1 MASIL
6 VYTSPARGHL
16 YPALGVSLELRQ
28 RGHDVHVYTLAG
40 EVEKVRSLGLHAAP
54 IDPSIEAREL
64 DDWKGGNSM
73 QALKLGMSVFGDRA
87 VFEVD
92 DLRSAIEK
100 TSADGLLIDTNSWG
114 AQAAAEASGL
124 PWATFQPYFTPL
136 PAPGVPPFGP
146 GLAPASGTFGRLR
159 DKALGPLVYG
169 KLSSLALPG
178 INAQRVRV
186 GLAPLDSMDD
196 FLTRPP
202 LVVYFTA
209 AEIDYP
215 RSSWP
220 DNFRLVGPADWG
232 PEAEEPEW
240 LEEVSRPIV
249 LVTCSTERQE
259 DGAILEASLQG
270 LPRNGYF
277 VVATSAAIQPD
288 DIAAQPSPNS
298 RIERFA
304 PHDAI
309 LPRVEAVVCHG
320 GMGITQRAL
329 SHGVP
334 VVVVPFGR
342 DQLEVARRVEHAG
355 VGVRLL
361 PKKLNASNL
370 VAAVQA
376 ARGLSEAAHRMAQTF
391 ASAGGSQAA
400 ADSFQYLLDAE
411 RRGEA
416 RAAVDG

>member
-1 MASIL
+1 VASIL

-16 YPALGVSLELRQ
+16 FPALGVSLELRR
-28 RGHDVHVYTLAG
+28 RGHNVFVSTLAA
-40 EVEKVRSLGLHAAP
+40 EVEKVRSLGLHAEP

-73 QALKLGMSVFGDRA
+73 QALKLSMSVFGDRA
-87 VFEVD
+87 LFEVD
-92 DLRSAIEK
+92 DLQTAIEK
-100 TSADGLLIDTNSWG
+100 TSPDALLIDTNSWG
-114 AQAAAEASGL
+114 AQAAAEASDL

-146 GLAPASGTFGRLR
+146 GFAPAGGKLGRLR
-159 DKALGPLVYG
+159 DKALRPLIYG
-169 KLSSLALPG
+169 KLSTLALPG

-186 GLAPLDSMDD
+186 GLAPLASMDD

-202 LVVYFTA
+202 LVIYFTA
-209 AEIDYP
+209 KELDYP

-220 DNFRLVGPADWG
+220 DNFRLVWPADWG

-240 LEEVSRPIV
+240 LGNVNRPIV

-259 DGAILEASLQG
+259 DGAILDAALQD
-270 LPRNGYF
+270 LPRSGYF
-277 VVATSAAIQPD
+277 VVATSAAIPPED
-288 DIAAQPSPNS
+288 VTAEPSPHA
-298 RIERFA
+298 RIERFV

-320 GMGITQRAL
+320 GMGTTQRAL

-361 PKKLNASNL
+361 PKKLGSSNL
-370 VAAVQA
+370 VAAVRA
-376 ARGLSEAAHRMAQTF
+376 AQNLSEAAHRMSNAF
-391 ASAGGSQAA
+391 ANAGGSEAA
-400 ADSFQYLLDAE
+400 AESFESLLDE
-411 RRGEA
+411 KSRA
-416 RAAVDG
+416 RARPTG